1 MCSNESYSG
10 IKDRVGDAGIQ
21 VDTVIENVGE
31 LIREGEEETRRVKRR
46 VKRRVAR
53 MNWDTYQR

>member
-10 IKDRVGDAGIQ
+10 IKDRVGAAGIQ

-31 LIREGEEETRRVKRR
+31 LIREGEEETRRVKRQ
-46 VKRRVAR
+46 VPS

>member
-31 LIREGEEETRRVKRR
+31 LIREGEEESRR

-53 MNWDTYQR
+53 MNWDKYQR

>member
-10 IKDRVGDAGIQ
+10 IKDRVGAAGIQ
-21 VDTVIENVGE
+21 VDTVIENVGA
-31 LIREGEEETRRVKRR
+31 LIREGEEETRRR